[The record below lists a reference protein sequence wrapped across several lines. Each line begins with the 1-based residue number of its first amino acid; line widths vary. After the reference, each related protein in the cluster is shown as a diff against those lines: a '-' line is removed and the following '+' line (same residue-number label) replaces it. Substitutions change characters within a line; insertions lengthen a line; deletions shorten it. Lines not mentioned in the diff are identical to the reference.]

1 MVLFIFLVLSNFI
14 YQVFYNFI
22 NFLAKQLVN
31 HELIKVIPEEDISQS
46 QNNSFGENRFT
57 LPTLTSMNNNN
68 EFKDGFI

>member
-31 HELIKVIPEEDISQS
+31 HKVIKANSGEDISQS

-57 LPTLTSMNNNN
+57 WPNLTSMNNNN

>member
-57 LPTLTSMNNNN
+57 LPNLTSMNNNN
-68 EFKDGFI
+68 EFIDGFI